1 MLLVLLPPSHALSS
15 ATALVSTGLEV
26 RKVSFLI
33 FTAVSKL
40 LLLSPVL
47 SPNHPILPSF
57 EPQTFEL
64 LPPAPKCCD
73 FQIPWVSYSLVFKD
87 FSPGPLS
94 FNIITTEMS
103 LHVNCLSKTL
113 TSQSLDF
120 LSSRILSSILPQSL
134 ILPWLF
140 VRQVIPNPWGTGV
153 LHRLAISLSW
163 STVIGK
169 QMFFLLTF
177 LPSEGQQ

>member
-47 SPNHPILPSF
+47 SPNHPILQVLNLSLVSATPC
-57 EPQTFEL
+57 PQVL
-64 LPPAPKCCD
+64 SLPDPLG
-73 FQIPWVSYSLVFKD
+73 YSLVFKD
-87 FSPGPLS
+87 VSPGPLS

-120 LSSRILSSILPQSL
+120 LSSRILSSTLPQSL

-153 LHRLAISLSW
+153 LHRPAISLSW

-169 QMFFLLTF
+169 QMFFLLAF
-177 LPSEGQQ
+177 FPSEGQQ